1 MSRLDSVIRRLEA
14 QRACLNAAVG
24 WIADLPGPIF
34 ELGLGNGRTYDHLR
48 ELFPERQILVFDRQI
63 AAHPDCVPDDENLF
77 LGDIE
82 KTLPDAAQYF
92 GGQVALLHTD
102 IGTGHQD
109 ANAKIAGFIA
119 SQLPLLMKKG
129 GYVIADQ
136 AMPFAGSQEVAPPA
150 GVRPGRYF
158 LYRAGG

>member
-14 QRACLNAAVG
+14 QRACLNAAVD

-48 ELFPERQILVFDRQI
+48 EIFPDRQILVFDRQV
-63 AAHPDCVPDDENLF
+63 AAHPDCIPGDEHLF

-82 KTLPDAAQYF
+82 KTLPDAVQYF
-92 GGQVALLHTD
+92 AGQVALLHTD
-102 IGTGHQD
+102 IGTGDAD
-109 ANAKIAGFIA
+109 ANAKIASFIA
-119 SQLPLLMKKG
+119 SQLPLLMQKG

-136 AMPFAGSQEVAPPA
+136 AMPFAGSQEVAPPP

-158 LYRAGG
+158 LYRVEG